1 VVERKA
7 APVDVGQLWVT
18 ERQRP
23 DLTAPR
29 SRDRRGGT
37 YRRYFPAPL
46 DERMSPLVDSDAA
59 EAIADASATVGAVA
73 QRLRDR
79 PVPMLYSTLLRSES
93 ISSSWIEGLRETPR
107 NVVVAQLRGRDPGL
121 SGYQFD
127 HLDTADAI
135 LGNLASVRAGVESL
149 REPWTDR
156 SIHAIH
162 RTIAPATHRGGYRE
176 VDVQIGGGSKLTA
189 SYVAPPAELVPGLM
203 ANLLGYA
210 NHSPDN
216 PLVKAAILH
225 AQFETI
231 HPYEDGNGRTGRV
244 LVHGYLARAKVLD
257 HGVLPLSIVLRRDTD
272 EYVRRLTAFRHAE
285 PGERPEAV
293 SQFVGYF
300 ADVLADACDETAR
313 VIDES
318 EDVAAD
324 WEERTAG
331 FRAGSAARRTLDV
344 LSEQPV
350 VTARFLAAS
359 LGVSPPTA
367 HSALGHLVEVGVLE
381 PAGGRF
387 KRSEVFQAPSLLRM
401 MDRLVPGIQPT
412 ALPRARPAP

>member
-1 VVERKA
+1 M
-7 APVDVGQLWVT
+7 DVGQLWVT

-46 DERMSPLVDSDAA
+46 DDRMSPLVDGEAA
-59 EAIADASATVGAVA
+59 ESVADVSGTIGAIA

-107 NVVVAQLRGRDPGL
+107 NVVIAQLKSRDPGL
-121 SGYQFD
+121 AGYQFERV
-127 HLDTADAI
+127 DTADAI

-149 REPWTDR
+149 REPWSDE

-162 RTIAPATHRGGYRE
+162 RTIAPRVHTGGYRD
-176 VDVQIGGGSKLTA
+176 VGVQIGGGSKLTA
-189 SYVAPPAELVPGLM
+189 SYVAPPAELVPELM
-203 ANLLGYA
+203 SNLLDYA

-216 PLVKAAILH
+216 PLVKAAIIH

-231 HPYEDGNGRTGRV
+231 HPYEDGNGRAGRV
-244 LVHGYLARAKVLD
+244 LVHGYLARARVLD
-257 HGVLPLSIVLRRDTD
+257 QGVVPLSIVLRRDTD
-272 EYVRRLTAFRHAE
+272 EYVRRLTAFRHGT
-285 PGERPEAV
+285 PTERADAV
-293 SQFVGYF
+293 SQFVAYF
-300 ADVLADACDETAR
+300 ADILADACDETAR
-313 VIDES
+313 VINEA
-318 EDVAAD
+318 EDVADD
-324 WEERTAG
+324 WEVRTAR
-331 FRAGSAARRTLDV
+331 FRAGSAVRRSLAV
-344 LSEQPV
+344 LAEQPV
-350 VTARFLAAS
+350 LTARYLVAA
-359 LGVSPPTA
+359 LEVSPPTA
-367 HSALGHLVEVGVLE
+367 HSALDHLVGVGIVE

-387 KRSEVFQAPSLLRM
+387 KRSEVFQAPALLRM

-412 ALPRARPAP
+412 ALPRAYPQR